1 MKDYYDILGVKKD
14 ATKEE
19 IKKAYRKLA
28 LKYHPDKNKGDVSAE
43 KKFKELSEAY
53 EVLSDEKKRGI
64 YDQYGEE
71 GLKGAHMGGGFGG
84 GGFASMEEALRT
96 FMGAFGGGGGGES
109 IFDSFFGGGG
119 FTQEGGSFAR
129 QGASK
134 KATITVDF
142 EEAVKGTDKEIYIT
156 NFQTCEKCLGSG
168 AASKNAIKTCPVCQG
183 QGQVFQSRGFFSM
196 SSTCPQCRG
205 EGRIITEPC
214 TVCAGQGKTRKRQH
228 VKIHIPAGVDNG
240 MRLRMSGYGDAG
252 EEGGPP
258 GDLYVFINVRPHD
271 TFKRDG
277 DDVYLDLPIT
287 FIEASIGCKKEIPTP
302 HGEKKNITIAE
313 GTQSEKLLRIKGAGF
328 TNVHGQGKGDL
339 LIRINIEIPVKLSSK
354 QKQLLKDFEK
364 ISSSSNYPKQKSFFD
379 KIKSFF
385 VF

>member
-14 ATKEE
+14 ASKEE

-28 LKYHPDKNKGDVSAE
+28 LKYHPDKNPGDATAE

-53 EVLSDEKKRGI
+53 EVLSDEKKKGI

-71 GLKGAHMGGGFGG
+71 GLKGAHMGGGFSGQ
-84 GGFASMEEALRT
+84 GFASMEEALRT
-96 FMGAFGGGGGGES
+96 FMGAFGGSGGGGS
-109 IFDSFFGGGG
+109 IFDSFFGGGFAQDG
-119 FTQEGGSFAR
+119 AGFAR

-134 KATITVDF
+134 KATITVTF
-142 EEAVKGTDKEIYIT
+142 EEAVKGTDKEIYVT
-156 NFQTCEKCLGSG
+156 NFQTCGKCSGSG
-168 AASKNAIKTCPVCQG
+168 AARKNAVKTCPTCQG

-214 TVCAGQGKTRKRQH
+214 TECSGQGRVKKRKH

-240 MRLRMSGYGDAG
+240 MRLRMSGYGDDG

-258 GDLYVFINVRPHD
+258 GDLYVFIQVKSHD

-277 DDVYLDLPIT
+277 DDVYLDLPLT
-287 FIEASIGCKKEIPTP
+287 FIEASLGCKKEIPTP
-302 HGEKKNITIAE
+302 HGEKKRITIAD
-313 GTQSEKLLRIKGAGF
+313 GTQAGKILRVRGAGF
-328 TNVHGQGKGDL
+328 PNVHGQGKGDL
-339 LIRINIEIPVKLSSK
+339 LVRVNIEIPVKLSSK
-354 QKQLLKDFEK
+354 QKQLLKEFEK
-364 ISSSSNYPKQKSFFD
+364 NSSTSNYPKQKSFFD

-385 VF
+385 ML